1 MQATV
6 AIFSSVNIFHFLATM
21 NSPISSIDFQSLS
34 NSTNGDFRL
43 IQRLV
48 AIVDDYYPE
57 QIEQIN
63 ESISQQDISAVQEK
77 TRNLEGV
84 LRDIGANQAAKTAN
98 DLVLSA
104 EQNQLQSTLAHADN
118 LELEILE
125 ALQDIRS
132 ICEKNTSANI
142 S

>member
-1 MQATV
+1 M
-6 AIFSSVNIFHFLATM
+6 AIM
-21 NSPISSIDFQSLS
+21 NFPQTSIDFQTLS

-43 IQRLV
+43 IQRMV

-63 ESISQQDISAVQEK
+63 DSISRQDIPSVQNK
-77 TRNLEGV
+77 ARHLEGV
-84 LRDIGANQAAKTAN
+84 LRDIGANQAAQTAN
-98 DLVLSA
+98 DLASSVK
-104 EQNQLQSTLAHADN
+104 QNQLQSTLAHAEN

-132 ICEKNTSANI
+132 ICEKNTPENI
-142 S
+142 R

>member
-1 MQATV
+1 
-6 AIFSSVNIFHFLATM
+6 M

-84 LRDIGANQAAKTAN
+84 LR
-98 DLVLSA
+98 LS
-104 EQNQLQSTLAHADN
+104 LIH
-118 LELEILE
+118 I
-125 ALQDIRS
+125 
-132 ICEKNTSANI
+132 
-142 S
+142 

>member
-1 MQATV
+1 
-6 AIFSSVNIFHFLATM
+6 M

-98 DLVLSA
+98 DLVSSA

>member
-1 MQATV
+1 
-6 AIFSSVNIFHFLATM
+6 M

-98 DLVLSA
+98 DLVSSA

-142 S
+142 SWKTP

>member
-1 MQATV
+1 
-6 AIFSSVNIFHFLATM
+6 M

>member
-1 MQATV
+1 
-6 AIFSSVNIFHFLATM
+6 M

-84 LRDIGANQAAKTAN
+84 LRDIGAKQAAKTAN

>member
-1 MQATV
+1 
-6 AIFSSVNIFHFLATM
+6 M

-77 TRNLEGV
+77 TCNLEGV

-104 EQNQLQSTLAHADN
+104 EQNQVQSTLAHADN

>member
-1 MQATV
+1 M
-6 AIFSSVNIFHFLATM
+6 AIM
-21 NSPISSIDFQSLS
+21 NFPQTSIDFQTLS

-43 IQRLV
+43 IQRMV

-63 ESISQQDISAVQEK
+63 DSISRQDIPSVQNK
-77 TRNLEGV
+77 ARHLEGV
-84 LRDIGANQAAKTAN
+84 LRDIGANQAAQTAN
-98 DLVLSA
+98 DLASSV

-132 ICEKNTSANI
+132 ICEKNTPENI
-142 S
+142 R

>member
-1 MQATV
+1 
-6 AIFSSVNIFHFLATM
+6 M

-63 ESISQQDISAVQEK
+63 ESISQQDISSVQEK

>member
-1 MQATV
+1 
-6 AIFSSVNIFHFLATM
+6 M
-21 NSPISSIDFQSLS
+21 NFPQTSIDFQTLS

-43 IQRLV
+43 IQRMV

-63 ESISQQDISAVQEK
+63 DSISRQDIPSVQNK
-77 TRNLEGV
+77 TRHLEGV
-84 LRDIGANQAAKTAN
+84 LRDIGANQAAQTAN
-98 DLVLSA
+98 DLASSV

-132 ICEKNTSANI
+132 ICEKNTPENI
-142 S
+142 R